1 MYIQCEI
8 TYVLYMTARSE
19 KYTYK
24 RPSLCSTMS
33 HNPPSTMSNNP
44 PSNKKMKL
52 DTPKTATIHQHV
64 EPDYLH
70 QQVKYSLEKKLN
82 NGKYGTVYE
91 GERLEVATR
100 NKVAK
105 RNKVAVKRIPKSEMS
120 PIKTRHEIDMLNAV
134 RGGPHILRF
143 IDKYEDSDYHYI
155 VTELCRGGELFDYI
169 LQRSLL
175 ESECVQ
181 VIRQLLEAVQYCHE
195 KRIVHCDIKPENIML
210 RSSWGRPNEPDIC
223 LVDFGVAQRLTPGD
237 KLNGLRGTD
246 DYMAPEVIRGSY
258 DEKADLWS
266 IGALMFVM
274 VTQALPRYQG
284 YPVGT
289 ELTFQDKYNKLYHA
303 KLEFAKNPFKYY
315 PTVSQDFRDFVVAIM
330 HENTEQRFSAADALE
345 RLGQLATLS
354 SEPAKYDGGSQ
365 RRLVRQ
371 NAMSVSMF

>member
-1 MYIQCEI
+1 
-8 TYVLYMTARSE
+8 
-19 KYTYK
+19 
-24 RPSLCSTMS
+24 
-33 HNPPSTMSNNP
+33 MSNNP
-44 PSNKKMKL
+44 PSNKKRKL

-64 EPDYLH
+64 EPDYFHQHAATIH
-70 QQVKYSLEKKLN
+70 QQVEPDYFYRLEKKLN

-91 GERLEVATR
+91 GERLEVA
-100 NKVAK
+100 K
-105 RNKVAVKRIPKSEMS
+105 RNKVAVKRIPKSKMS
-120 PIKTRHEIDMLNAV
+120 IQDIQHEIDMLNAV

-143 IDKYEDSDYHYI
+143 IDKYEDPGYHYI

-237 KLNGLRGTD
+237 KLNGLRGTY
-246 DYMAPEVIRGSY
+246 DYIAPEVIRGSY

-274 VTQALPRYQG
+274 VTQSLPLYQG

-289 ELTFQDKYNKLYHA
+289 KLTFDKLYHA